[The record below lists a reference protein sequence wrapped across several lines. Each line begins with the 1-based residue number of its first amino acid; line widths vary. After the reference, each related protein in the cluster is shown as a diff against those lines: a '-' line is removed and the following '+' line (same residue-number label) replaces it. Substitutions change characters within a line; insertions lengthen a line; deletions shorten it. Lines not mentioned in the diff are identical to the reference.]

1 MARAINVLLEVF
13 GEGEKNKKTYD
24 LNSMGLIDFSFN
36 RYLGNP
42 NNIKTGILSE
52 FTLNMMDATGYS
64 ILSILQKNR
73 TKMRLKYGFSDK
85 LSPLYILTVTKLNT
99 TLNAMGIMVSIGG
112 IGSQVSTKF
121 PSALFAPGTSIEK
134 IVRDMAKRN
143 NWYVGD
149 DSDKSYVNCDIKLNQ
164 YLLKTQDESD
174 YDFIVNKLK
183 PLANKTVSTIRN
195 ANETVFWEVNL
206 VPKGAMTEL
215 YFRPSTQ
222 RGITRR
228 VWKYEYGTSTNSKII
243 SLTNKIN
250 MAFLVDGL
258 TLQIPVLPERL
269 NLQSEESLKEEI
281 ESIVESKLDVV
292 ENIIEKYNLISLDP
306 SDLKWKI
313 ELYAA
318 EDVGDLNYED
328 RILKRLEDV
337 MSTLN
342 KIELEVEGNPDI
354 LPTDLIE
361 LTVKHRDG
369 NYNMITSSTT
379 GGSYWKVILINESI
393 GQQGYTTNL
402 ELVRETVNI
411 L

>member
-164 YLLKTQDESD
+164 YLLKTQDES
-174 YDFIVNKLK
+174 
-183 PLANKTVSTIRN
+183 
-195 ANETVFWEVNL
+195 
-206 VPKGAMTEL
+206 
-215 YFRPSTQ
+215 
-222 RGITRR
+222 
-228 VWKYEYGTSTNSKII
+228 
-243 SLTNKIN
+243 
-250 MAFLVDGL
+250 
-258 TLQIPVLPERL
+258 
-269 NLQSEESLKEEI
+269 
-281 ESIVESKLDVV
+281 
-292 ENIIEKYNLISLDP
+292 
-306 SDLKWKI
+306 
-313 ELYAA
+313 
-318 EDVGDLNYED
+318 
-328 RILKRLEDV
+328 
-337 MSTLN
+337 
-342 KIELEVEGNPDI
+342 
-354 LPTDLIE
+354 
-361 LTVKHRDG
+361 
-369 NYNMITSSTT
+369 
-379 GGSYWKVILINESI
+379 
-393 GQQGYTTNL
+393 
-402 ELVRETVNI
+402 
-411 L
+411 